1 MRVKIKQAK
10 FVDLH
15 VHTSFSDSTF
25 SPAEVIQCA
34 ADHGLCAIAITDH
47 DCVSGIPPIINFAS
61 RHSIEIIPGV
71 ELTAEA
77 EGREIHILGFCID
90 YKNKNFVKEL
100 DEICENRLER
110 IHKMVGKLRETGIDI
125 AVEEVLK
132 LGGPGSVGR
141 LHLARVLNERGYI
154 SSIEEA
160 FKRFIGDNGP
170 CYVKRLRLTPKRA
183 IEMINAAGG
192 IAVLAHP
199 YLMHRDNLIPQLIE
213 DGLRGIEIYCP
224 SQSESAVNK
233 YEDLACSHN
242 LIITGGSDCH
252 GLAKGE
258 VSMGKVKVPYEL
270 VEKLKSSISRA

>member
-1 MRVKIKQAK
+1 MRVKIKQIRFA
-10 FVDLH
+10 DLH

-25 SPAEVIQCA
+25 SPAEVIQHA
-34 ADHGLCAIAITDH
+34 AEHGLCAIAITDH
-47 DCVSGIPPIINFAS
+47 DCVSGISMMVKPAS
-61 RHSIEIIPGV
+61 QHNIELIPGV

-77 EGREIHILGFCID
+77 KGREIHILGFYID
-90 YKNKNFVKEL
+90 YRNKNFTKEL

-125 AVEEVLK
+125 VAEEVLK
-132 LGGPGSVGR
+132 LSGSGSVGR
-141 LHLARVLNERGYI
+141 LHLARVLSERGYI

-183 IEMINAAGG
+183 IEMINIAGG

-199 YLMHRDNLIPQLIE
+199 YLMHQDNLIPQLIK

-224 SQSESAVNK
+224 SQSESAANK
-233 YEDLACSHN
+233 YKDLAHSHN

-270 VEKLKSSISRA
+270 VNKLKSSIS